1 MKALAKFLMAIVLV
15 LLAVVAVVGPGGVV
29 ASAEYPF
36 GIGPWSS
43 TGRYCHNIYE
53 MTHFVAVWNHSG
65 QSIPTARQKAT
76 WLAFEQ
82 TLTKTGPRVPRAD
95 FSVWYQNTGNVAKT
109 MEKETPPINKWWN
122 QNCTDPMMEAPANVS
137 HVWSGIRSHTEFAH
151 YPKNVIRLQN
161 FGPRIL
167 TNGT

>member
-53 MTHFVAVWNHSG
+53 MTHFVAVWNIGEPVHLSPPSSG
-65 QSIPTARQKAT
+65 
-76 WLAFEQ
+76 
-82 TLTKTGPRVPRAD
+82 
-95 FSVWYQNTGNVAKT
+95 
-109 MEKETPPINKWWN
+109 
-122 QNCTDPMMEAPANVS
+122 
-137 HVWSGIRSHTEFAH
+137 
-151 YPKNVIRLQN
+151 
-161 FGPRIL
+161 
-167 TNGT
+167 